1 MKPTL
6 RTRRPA
12 LGRTA
17 RRAGASI
24 QGHLSTWTSSIVD
37 QRVAEMEKRRISDR
51 ALDLYTNDA
60 MGHGLLESLI
70 VEVVGIGL
78 TPQFDPDHEALGLSQ
93 PWADQYTAALGRL
106 WSRFGLD
113 CRNWCDAQRRL
124 DIYGL
129 QQLMYFIWKL
139 DGIGLGQIRW
149 KDDSPAAPTPLC
161 VLPIDSARLVTPS
174 DKTSAQIYDG
184 VEIDD
189 DGAPVKIWLARPE
202 HIRACKTSYTA
213 AECLPLPVRDEKTG
227 LPLILMVTAVRSI
240 AEYRQDSIFG
250 PMMEELR
257 NNNDFIG
264 AALLRAV
271 MSNLFVMFLENS
283 GAEAKTDLKDRIV
296 ELDKGT
302 VLQGGRQ
309 EKPYFFSLDNAPDG
323 YRVMFD
329 SIVDRLGM
337 ATVRGAENVSR
348 KYQASY
354 SASKASMVK
363 AQQANVV
370 DHMTLNNRFN
380 QPLLMWLVYWGVLSG
395 KLPVPSRPELVQDLH
410 ELAQCRWMP
419 QPMPEIDRA
428 KRATA
433 IKTELETHQT
443 TYSEHYGER
452 SQDWK
457 KQLRQRAIEAS
468 YLKSLEDEFGVSLSV
483 PSVPSVPDADAP
495 DESAPEKGDSD
506 KETP

>member
-1 MKPTL
+1 MKPYL
-6 RTRRPA
+6 RSRRPA

-17 RRAGASI
+17 HRAGASI
-24 QGHLSTWTSSIVD
+24 QGHLATWTRSIVD

-78 TPQFDPDHEALGLSQ
+78 TPQFDPDHEALGLTQS
-93 PWADQYTAALGRL
+93 WADEYTAALSRL

-113 CRNWCDAQRRL
+113 CRNWADAQRRL
-124 DIYGL
+124 DIYSL
-129 QQLMYFIWKL
+129 QQLMFFCWKL
-139 DGIGLGQIRW
+139 TGIGLAQLRW
-149 KDDSPAAPTPLC
+149 KEQAAAPTPLC

-174 DKTSAQIYDG
+174 DSPTESIYDG
-184 VEIDD
+184 VEIDE
-189 DGAPVKIWLARPE
+189 DGAPVRVWLAKPE
-202 HIRACKTSYTA
+202 HIAACKTSYTA
-213 AECLPLPVRDEKTG
+213 AECQPFPVRDEKTG
-227 LPLILMVTAVRSI
+227 LPLILLVTAVRSI

-264 AALLRAV
+264 AAVLRAV
-271 MSNLFVMFLENS
+271 LSNLFVMFLENS
-283 GAEAKTDLKDRIV
+283 GADAKTNLEERIV
-296 ELDKGT
+296 EMDKGMI
-302 VLQGGRQ
+302 VQGGRQ
-309 EKPYFFSLDNAPDG
+309 EKPYFFSLENAPDG

-337 ATVRGAENVSR
+337 ATVRGAENITR

-363 AQQANVV
+363 AQQANVT
-370 DHMTLNNRFN
+370 DHMTLNNSFN

-395 KLPVPSRPELVQDLH
+395 KLPVPARSELVQDLF
-410 ELAQCRWMP
+410 ELSMCRWMP

-443 TYSEHYGER
+443 TYSDHYGEK
-452 SQDWK
+452 SEDWK
-457 KQLRQRAIEAS
+457 KQLRQRAIEAA
-468 YLKSLEDEFGVSLSV
+468 YIKDLETEFGVSLAV
-483 PSVPSVPDADAP
+483 PINGQVIA
-495 DESAPEKGDSD
+495 EPEKENSDGTD
-506 KETP
+506 KETE

>member
-1 MKPTL
+1 MKPYL

-17 RRAGASI
+17 HRAGASV
-24 QGHLSTWTSSIVD
+24 QGHLSTWTRSIVD

-78 TPQFDPDHEALGLSQ
+78 TPQFDPDHEALGLTQ
-93 PWADQYTAALGRL
+93 PWADEYAAALSRL

-129 QQLMYFIWKL
+129 QQLMFFSWKL
-139 DGIGLGQIRW
+139 DGIGLAQLRW
-149 KDDSPAAPTPLC
+149 KDQAAAPTPLC
-161 VLPIDSARLVTPS
+161 VLPIDPARLVTPS
-174 DKTSAQIYDG
+174 DKQTASIYDG
-184 VEIDD
+184 VEIDA
-189 DGAPVKIWLARPE
+189 DGAPVRVWLARPE
-202 HIRACKTSYTA
+202 HIAAYKTSYTA
-213 AECLPLPVRDEKTG
+213 AECLCLDVRDETTG
-227 LPLILMVTAVRSI
+227 LPLILLVTAVRSI

-250 PMMEELR
+250 SMMEELR

-283 GAEAKTDLKDRIV
+283 GAEAKTDLKDRVV

-363 AQQANVV
+363 SQQANVV
-370 DHMTLNNRFN
+370 DHMTLNNSFN
-380 QPLLMWLVYWGVLSG
+380 QPLLMWLVYWGILAG
-395 KLPVPSRPELVQDLH
+395 KLPVPTRPELVQDLH
-410 ELAQCRWMP
+410 ELSMCRWMP

-452 SQDWK
+452 SENWK
-457 KQLRQRAIEAS
+457 KQLRQRAIEAA
-468 YLKSLEDEFGVSLSV
+468 YLKSLEAEFGVSLAV
-483 PSVPSVPDADAP
+483 PINGQVVA
-495 DESAPEKGDSD
+495 EPEKDSPDGSD
-506 KETP
+506 KETA